1 MSVKRKILVV
11 GGCEQL
17 QQHEQL
23 LLQPHA
29 HGGHGQLQHEPQLH
43 GGQGDDEGILVAADG
58 EEQQANG
65 LGQPF
70 QLLLMVVV
78 VVVVVDACLHAFCFS
93 GFLGR
98 KAWVV
103 T

>member
-1 MSVKRKILVV
+1 MV

-78 VVVVVDACLHAFCFS
+78 VVVVVEPSSHPAHGHGHDVDVIVGMPLPRHDTR
-93 GFLGR
+93 L
-98 KAWVV
+98 
-103 T
+103 